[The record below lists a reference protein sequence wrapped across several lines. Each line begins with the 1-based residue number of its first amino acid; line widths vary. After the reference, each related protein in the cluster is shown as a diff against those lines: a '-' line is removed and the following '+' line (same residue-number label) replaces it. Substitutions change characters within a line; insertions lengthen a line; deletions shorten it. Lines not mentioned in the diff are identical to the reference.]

1 VEAAVTK
8 WCVYLCVYVF
18 VCAREREKE
27 RHGLLME
34 PLTLVHSRDLHKLSL
49 VFTFPRRIH
58 YTLQHQRALT
68 WSVHLKARSSFVGW
82 NTSVPKALHI
92 VKIQTGRLTSISY
105 YKVCIY
111 IVLRKLY
118 QSRSGACFSIPMYMC
133 FSLYAADGVRGKSR

>member
-27 RHGLLME
+27 RYGLLMK

-58 YTLQHQRALT
+58 YTLQHRRALT
-68 WSVHLKARSSFVGW
+68 WYVHLKARSSFVG
-82 NTSVPKALHI
+82 
-92 VKIQTGRLTSISY
+92 
-105 YKVCIY
+105 
-111 IVLRKLY
+111 
-118 QSRSGACFSIPMYMC
+118 
-133 FSLYAADGVRGKSR
+133 

>member
-27 RHGLLME
+27 RYGLLMK

-58 YTLQHQRALT
+58 YTLQHRRALT
-68 WSVHLKARSSFVGW
+68 WSVHLKARSSFVG
-82 NTSVPKALHI
+82 
-92 VKIQTGRLTSISY
+92 
-105 YKVCIY
+105 
-111 IVLRKLY
+111 
-118 QSRSGACFSIPMYMC
+118 
-133 FSLYAADGVRGKSR
+133 